1 MVSLSTYCQNA
12 TQVVFKRLNLLIWFA
27 SCWLAAAM
35 PAGAARIELDVQDR
49 EGHGVADVVVVALL
63 QVATPAVAAP
73 TSRGPAIMDQVG
85 RRFVPHVLVVQTGT
99 SVAFPNS
106 DSVAHQV
113 YSFSTPKRFQLSLY
127 RGHAHPP
134 LVFDQP
140 GLVVLGCNIHDDML
154 AYIYVTPSP
163 YFAKTAADGKL
174 VLDDL
179 PTGSFELRL
188 WNPRFNEPEAQL
200 NRAVRLQTGQHL
212 AVSVQLTRPL
222 APEPRPK
229 STKPGW
235 NDY

>member
-1 MVSLSTYCQNA
+1 MY
-12 TQVVFKRLNLLIWFA
+12 KHLNLLTWFA
-27 SCWLAAAM
+27 CAGIALAS
-35 PAGAARIELDVQDR
+35 AARASTIELEVLDR
-49 EGHGVADVVVVALL
+49 DGRGVADVVTVALL
-63 QVATPAVAAP
+63 QGAAP
-73 TSRGPAIMDQVG
+73 TVAPAPRTTAIMDQVE

-99 SVAFPNS
+99 SIAFPNS

-113 YSFSTPKRFQLSLY
+113 YSFSAPKRFQLALY

-154 AYIYVTPSP
+154 GYIYVTPSP
-163 YFAKTAADGKL
+163 YFAKSAADGKL

-179 PTGSFELRL
+179 PAGSYQLRM
-188 WNPRFNEPEAQL
+188 WNPRFNEPQAELTRVVRLESGQRL
-200 NRAVRLQTGQHL
+200 AVR
-212 AVSVQLTRPL
+212 VQLTHAL

-229 STKPGW
+229 PVKPGW

>member
-1 MVSLSTYCQNA
+1 M
-12 TQVVFKRLNLLIWFA
+12 FKRLNLLLWFA
-27 SCWLAAAM
+27 CCWLAAAT
-35 PAGAARIELDVQDR
+35 PVWAARIELDVLDH

-63 QVATPAVAAP
+63 QNATATAGAPA
-73 TSRGPAIMDQVG
+73 SRSPAIMDQAG
-85 RRFVPHVLVVQTGT
+85 RQFVPHVLVVQTGT
-99 SVAFPNS
+99 PVAFPNS

-113 YSFSTPKRFQLSLY
+113 YSFSAAKRFQLSLY

-179 PTGSFELRL
+179 PAGNYELRL
-188 WNPRFNEPEAQL
+188 WNPRFNEPQAEL
-200 NRAVRLQTGQHL
+200 TRAVRLQTEQRL
-212 AVSVQLTRPL
+212 ALNVRLTRAL

-229 STKPGW
+229 PAKPGW